1 MRDLV
6 PQPIVD
12 KVLQELRELVEY
24 QGGVSPVLFLLL
36 LLVGLFC
43 LLADEA
49 TAPAPHLE
57 DAFQL
62 LETLCEEVLRL
73 LP

>member
-6 PQPIVD
+6 PQPIVYE
-12 KVLQELRELVEY
+12 VLNKFGELVEY

-36 LLVGLFC
+36 LLVGLLC
-43 LLADEA
+43 LLTDET
-49 TAPAPHLE
+49 TAPGTHLE

-62 LETLCEEVLRL
+62 LEALCEEVLRL

>member
-12 KVLQELRELVEY
+12 EVLHELRELVEY

-36 LLVGLFC
+36 LLVGLLC
-43 LLADEA
+43 LLTDEA
-49 TAPAPHLE
+49 TSTGPHLE

-62 LETLCEEVLRL
+62 LEALYEEVLRL